1 VALFLPDDVPAIEPG
16 VKIAQ
21 ALVEL
26 DDDTPAAGRAAGAPR
41 DAAAPRSRGVRLGC
55 EMLRLAGEG
64 ERQLQRYID
73 HNPEARRQLSL

>member
-1 VALFLPDDVPAIEPG
+1 VPAIEPG

-26 DDDTPAAGRAAGAPR
+26 DDDTRLQVGLLVHHVTLLHHE
-41 DAAAPRSRGVRLGC
+41 SRGVRLGC
-55 EMLRLAGEG
+55 EMLKLAGEG

-73 HNPEARRQLSL
+73 HTQKRRRQLSL